1 MPILNL
7 NGDQAM
13 AYGAITAGVKMVTSY
28 PGSPSSGTVQTL
40 IERADKHDYYVE
52 WSTNEKVAMEM
63 GIGASIAGR
72 RALVCT
78 KSVGLNVMID
88 PLMALNLTPVHGGLV
103 ILLGDDPGCY
113 ASQNDQD
120 SRSLA
125 PFLEMPMIE
134 PATPGEGYVMMLEAF
149 EASEKMNTAIFIR
162 ETRSFTQ
169 QIEAIKVEDKNQDSN
184 LGFTRE
190 SHRFVPVPMNVVE
203 KHRELH
209 QRIKKFTKW
218 VNEMPYN
225 RISGSGSKG
234 IIGVGFAY
242 QKLQDV
248 VGVDLTGDFRI
259 LKLSALF
266 PLPDQIIIQ
275 FLKDCEEVMIIEEN
289 EPYVETHI
297 KEIAY
302 DNSCQA
308 KIYGKRSHH
317 ISWEGELF
325 RWQIQETLTRFIPDL
340 KPGKE
345 YKPENEFKE
354 RPKTKSNCMNCR
366 YDEFLD
372 YLDEVA
378 KSLDQKPIIVGDPGC
393 LVTVSHRI
401 DAKYAM
407 GSAVAVAD
415 GIQKA
420 GVDERV
426 IALFGDSS
434 FFHTTLPA
442 ICNASVNQSNILII
456 VLDNK
461 STLTS
466 GHQPNPGVGQNA
478 KGQVAKVLN
487 MEGIAKACGIENF
500 FSVDLDSTDLEIKKG
515 IETALTCK
523 GLAML
528 VVHISAN
535 P

>member
-1 MPILNL
+1 MPIQKL

-40 IERADKHDYYVE
+40 IDIAGLHNYYIE

-78 KSVGLNVMID
+78 KSVGLNAMLD

-103 ILLGDDPGCY
+103 VLLGDDPGCY

-120 SRSLA
+120 SRLLA

-134 PATPGEGYVMMLEAF
+134 PSSSGEGYSMMIEAF
-149 EASEKMNTAIFIR
+149 KASEKLNTAIFIR

-184 LGFTRE
+184 LGFTCE
-190 SHRFVPVPMNVVE
+190 SHRFVPVPINVVE

-209 QRIKKFTKW
+209 QRIRKFTKW
-218 VNEMPYN
+218 VNDLPYN
-225 RISGSGSKG
+225 RISGSGRKG

-242 QKLQDV
+242 QKLLDV
-248 VGVDLTGDFRI
+248 IGMNLTSDLRI
-259 LKLSALF
+259 LKLSTLF

-275 FLKDCEEVMIIEEN
+275 FLKECEEVLIIEEN

-302 DNSCQA
+302 DNYCSA
-308 KIYGKRSHH
+308 KIYGKRSNH
-317 ISWEGELF
+317 ISREGELF
-325 RWQIQETLTRFIPDL
+325 RWQIQEALTHFIDDF

-354 RPKTKSNCMNCR
+354 RPKTKSNCTNCR

-393 LVTVSHRI
+393 LVTVSERI

-426 IALFGDSS
+426 VALFGDSS

-442 ICNASVNQSNILII
+442 ICNVAVNQSDVLII

-466 GHQPNPGVGQNA
+466 GHQPNPGVGRNA
-478 KGQVAKVLN
+478 KGEEAKALS
-487 MEGIAKACGIENF
+487 MKRIAKSCGVESF
-500 FSVDLDSTDLEIKKG
+500 FTVDLNHTDLEIKKC

-528 VVHISAN
+528 VVRIQTN

>member
-1 MPILNL
+1 
-7 NGDQAM
+7 M

-40 IERADKHDYYVE
+40 IDMADQHDFYIE

-72 RALVCT
+72 RALVCV

-103 ILLGDDPGCY
+103 ILLGDDPGCH

-120 SRSLA
+120 SRNLA

-134 PATPGEGYVMMLEAF
+134 PATPGEGYQMMVEAF
-149 EASEKMNTAIFIR
+149 DASEKLHTAIFIR

-169 QIEAIKVEDKNQDSN
+169 QVEQIEVADKNQVVD
-184 LGFTRE
+184 LDPCRQR
-190 SHRFVPVPMNVVE
+190 HRFVPVPINVVQ
-203 KHRELH
+203 KHLKLH
-209 QRIKKFTKW
+209 QRVEKFIKW
-218 VNEMPYN
+218 CNELPFN
-225 RISGSGSKG
+225 KIIGTGKKG
-234 IIGVGFAY
+234 IVGVGFAY
-242 QKLQDV
+242 QKLLDVMGQD
-248 VGVDLTGDFRI
+248 FPSKIRI

-266 PLPDQIIIQ
+266 PLPDQVIVE
-275 FLKDCEEVMIIEEN
+275 FLNGCNEILIIEEN

-302 DNSCQA
+302 DNGFSA
-308 KIYGKRSHH
+308 KIYGKRTNG
-317 ISWEGELF
+317 ISWEGELY
-325 RWQIQETLTRFIPDL
+325 RWQIQEALQRFIPGF
-340 KPGKE
+340 KPAKE
-345 YKPENEFKE
+345 YLPENESEEK
-354 RPKTKSNCMNCR
+354 PKTKSYCDDCR

-372 YLDEVA
+372 HLDDVS
-378 KSLDQKPIIVGDPGC
+378 KSLNKKTIIVGDPGC

-420 GVDERV
+420 GVNEKV

-442 ICNASVNQSNILII
+442 ICNTGVNRSDVLLV

-466 GHQPNPGVGQNA
+466 GCQPNPGVGRNA
-478 KGQVAKVLN
+478 RGETVPALDIQHVAR
-487 MEGIAKACGIENF
+487 ACGVEKVFTI
-500 FSVDLDSTDLEIKKG
+500 DLDENSQSIKKV
-515 IETALTCK
+515 IETALECK
-523 GLAML
+523 GLGL
-528 VVHISAN
+528 LIVQIKAN
-535 P
+535 R